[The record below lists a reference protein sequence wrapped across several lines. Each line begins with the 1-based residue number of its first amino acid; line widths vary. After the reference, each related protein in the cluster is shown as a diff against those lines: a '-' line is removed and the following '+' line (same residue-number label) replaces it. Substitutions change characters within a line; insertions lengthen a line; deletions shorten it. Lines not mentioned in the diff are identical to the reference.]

1 MRTVLKSK
9 EYEEFYN
16 SLNLKVQ
23 EKIKYVLQ
31 LVSELTVVNTKFIK
45 KLENTEFYELRVSTD
60 NEYRIILFA
69 MDDQN
74 FQKATEVLLL
84 NGFIKKSTKDYK
96 RQIITAREI
105 INKLKEDI

>member
-16 SLNLKVQ
+16 SLNSKVQ